1 MTLMAARKFS
11 DLVSHIDNDPER
23 RARVDALEQ
32 EAWDTLAAHN
42 LRELRRAREMT
53 QAELARRLDRA
64 QPAVAAMERTEDH
77 LVSTVRAVVE
87 SLGGHL
93 ELTAVFDDHRIPIV
107 APARTR
113 TRRERQRG
121 AQAAAA
127 KVETAAPS
135 SRQRRTVTKHKA
147 AKGLQRQRRTQVG

>member
-1 MTLMAARKFS
+1 MAARKFT

-23 RARVDALEQ
+23 SARVDALEQ
-32 EAWDTLAAHN
+32 KARDALAAHN

-64 QPAVAAMERTEDH
+64 QPAVSAMERTDDH

-93 ELTAVFDDHRIPIV
+93 ELAAVFDDQRIPIV
-107 APARTR
+107 APARPR
-113 TRRERQRG
+113 PASEGQRSAQPDAVEGESAAPGRRRRVVTKH
-121 AQAAAA
+121 AAA
-127 KVETAAPS
+127 KGS
-135 SRQRRTVTKHKA
+135 
-147 AKGLQRQRRTQVG
+147 QRQREAPVG

>member
-1 MTLMAARKFS
+1 MATRKFS

-23 RARVDALEQ
+23 SARVDLLEQ
-32 EAWDTLAAHN
+32 KARDALAAHN

-87 SLGGHL
+87 SLGGQL
-93 ELTAVFDDHRIPIV
+93 ELTAVFEDQRIPIV
-107 APARTR
+107 AASRTR
-113 TRRERQRG
+113 TRKEGERV
-121 AQAAAA
+121 AHAAA
-127 KVETAAPS
+127 VEVERAAPTGS
-135 SRQRRTVTKHKA
+135 GEGWTKHKA
-147 AKGLQRQRRTQVG
+147 AKGSQRQREASVG